1 MKKIIAKI
9 GKKWIAFILAMT
21 MVISV
26 QGISVLSE
34 AVTVK
39 AVEREMPKNPVHH
52 CEKGDS
58 WRDTTDWSYVYFGSY
73 PQTEVTG
80 NALTAVITGA
90 SYDANGDAWVNGTK
104 YRRMKKSDANYSS
117 SSSGYFPWNGE
128 NDYHYFKWERIKW
141 RVLNVNGSTMFV
153 VADKGLDCKD
163 YNEEYTSVTWENCT
177 LRSWLNNDF
186 YGTAFSSGEQGAV
199 VAQTVV
205 NEDNPD
211 YNTEGGNDTTDKV
224 YLLSLSEVMNPDYGF
239 CEDYSTRSVSRRVK
253 ASDYAYARG
262 AWVNAWVNADDYVGS
277 CLWWLRSPGSGS
289 STNNAAFIRYDYV
302 ERYGYYVNYDRDA
315 CVPALHINLSSD
327 LWSIA
332 DDGSSGED
340 GDDENSPK
348 QLNFTY
354 QSSDKD
360 YVAKCYYT
368 DDYFEK
374 SSYTYNHSL
383 ATMSLCF
390 AMSAFGSGRGGYEN
404 KSQNAQAL
412 LKNMGFDEEEIKV
425 NEDFKVKPSTDSIG
439 AIVGIKPIYVKD
451 KAYTLVA
458 LAIRGSGYEQEWAS
472 NFTIG
477 TSGQHAGFA
486 KAKNDVI
493 NFLQEYL
500 AEEKAKGKIP
510 GDVKFWVTGFSR
522 AAATA
527 NLVGAKLNDGINGVS
542 YLGDDVYTYCFET
555 PAGGLR
561 GQTGRGVYD
570 NIFNIINSNDPV
582 PYVAPAAMG
591 FCQYGKKLYLPSAET
606 MSAKGYADRNK
617 EMLKIYNSLASVKEQ
632 YAVDN
637 FVLLQE
643 ALSMGVVQGT
653 KKRKYSQGA
662 FLSDFIT
669 KFSKETIVSRQNY
682 SEEYQELIRN
692 LFAARYVLSDQNPV
706 NQSFLKQL
714 EKNWFKMI
722 YIASKLSWNRYG
734 TVKEMQELLLKCL
747 KEAAV
752 ENGIDYD
759 EQEVEKEVDKELNN
773 LAKLL
778 VKVLVNHAGPL
789 LTILVNISGIKGAHY
804 PELCYAWMTSMDS
817 NYVGGQD
824 AKAAFT
830 NGAYRIVRVN
840 CAVDIEV
847 MDENGN
853 VVASIQNEEPQE
865 IADSSIISSINEDGE
880 KVIVLPPDQDYSIC
894 ITGRADDK
902 VNYAVNEYCASEG
915 DYTRVINYFDIDLR
929 KGESLEGEIPAYADS
944 ELETD
949 TPEGSGADY
958 TLYDSEHALLT
969 KDSDIKGEEAENA
982 YYKVMVET
990 SDQQYGMV
998 TGSGIRQY
1006 GSFAQVEAS
1015 ANEGCVFKGWY
1026 QGNRLVSNETVY
1038 RFSVVEDVTLVAR
1051 FEKNSGSGNI
1061 SDKENIN
1068 LPKATTI
1075 KGKIKARSKA
1085 FLVKWKKQ
1093 AEVSGYQIQYSTNKK
1108 FKKKGTK
1115 IKTVKKSTAAKL
1127 TVKKLKAGKK
1137 YYVRIRT
1144 YKTIN
1149 GTNYYSAWS
1158 KSKSVKTKA

>member
-1 MKKIIAKI
+1 MKKKIAKI
-9 GKKWIAFILAMT
+9 GRKWIAFILAVA
-21 MVISV
+21 MVVSV

-34 AVTVK
+34 AVMVK
-39 AVEREMPKNPVHH
+39 AAVREMPKNPVHN
-52 CEKGDS
+52 CTKEEDET
-58 WRDTTDWSYVYFGSY
+58 DTTTWSYVYFGSY

-80 NALTAVITGA
+80 NALTAAIIGA
-90 SYDANGDAWVNGTK
+90 SYDADGDAWVNGTK
-104 YRRMKKSDANYSS
+104 YRRISKSDTNYD
-117 SSSGYFPWNGE
+117 GYFGNSE
-128 NDYHYFKWERIKW
+128 YRYFKWERIKW
-141 RVLNVNGSTMFV
+141 RVLRVNGSTMFV

-163 YNEEYTSVTWENCT
+163 YNEEYTSVTWETCT
-177 LRSWLNNDF
+177 LRNWLNNDF
-186 YGTAFSSGEQGAV
+186 YGTAFSSSEQGAIIS
-199 VAQTVV
+199 QTVV
-205 NEDNPD
+205 NEDNPY
-211 YNTEGGNDTTDKV
+211 YNTEGGNNTWDKV
-224 YLLSLSEVMNPDYGF
+224 YLLSISEVVNPDYGF
-239 CEDYSTRSVSRRVK
+239 CEDFGTYSVSRRVK
-253 ASDYAYARG
+253 ASDYAHVRG
-262 AWVNAWVNADDYVGS
+262 AYISTSSNYAGNCWWWLQSPGYNTDTAASVDDYGYVHRDGIS
-277 CLWWLRSPGSGS
+277 V
-289 STNNAAFIRYDYV
+289 NNGLV
-302 ERYGYYVNYDRDA
+302 A

-327 LWSIA
+327 LWSVA
-332 DDGSSGED
+332 DDGNSGED
-340 GDDENSPK
+340 GDNENSPK

-360 YVAKCYYT
+360 FVAKCYYT

-390 AMSAFGSGRGGYEN
+390 AMSAFGSGGGSYAN
-404 KSQNAQAL
+404 KSQNAQEL
-412 LKNMGFDEEEIKV
+412 LKNMGFDSAEIKV
-425 NEDFKVKPSTDSIG
+425 SEEFKVKPSTDSIG
-439 AIVGIKPIYVKD
+439 AIAGIKPIRAKNKD
-451 KAYTLVA
+451 YTLIA

-493 NFLQEYL
+493 NFLQEYIT
-500 AEEKAKGKIP
+500 EEKEKGNIP

-527 NLVGAKLNDGINGVS
+527 NLVGAKLNDGISGVS

-555 PAGGLR
+555 PAGGLKDQAKR
-561 GQTGRGVYD
+561 SVYD

-591 FCQYGKKLYLPSAET
+591 FRRYGKDLYLPSAET
-606 MSAKGYADRNK
+606 TSGYNSKKNK
-617 EMLKIYNSLASVKEQ
+617 MLQMYNSLASIKIEDKKT
-632 YAVDN
+632 YSVDD
-637 FVLLQE
+637 FEMILPEKKLF
-643 ALSMGVVQGT
+643 MGVAQAV
-653 KKRKYSQGA
+653 KNRKYSQGV

-669 KFSKETIVSRQNY
+669 KLAKESIVSRQNY
-682 SEEYQELIRN
+682 ETKYQEEIRN
-692 LFAARYVLSDQNPV
+692 ICATFLGASSQQLKIMSDAFV
-706 NQSFLKQL
+706 KQL
-714 EKNWFKMI
+714 KDNWTEIFYVMGSI
-722 YIASKLSWNRYG
+722 QYSSIAKDPSDLLLEWLQESADEAGINYNKQQMNKAINRLA
-734 TVKEMQELLLKCL
+734 ELL
-747 KEAAV
+747 V
-752 ENGIDYD
+752 GFFGNH
-759 EQEVEKEVDKELNN
+759 LNYL
-773 LAKLL
+773 LALIM
-778 VKVLVNHAGPL
+778 NS
-789 LTILVNISGIKGAHY
+789 SGIIGAHY
-804 PELCYAWMTSMDS
+804 PELCFAWMTSMDP

-824 AKAAFT
+824 AKAAFS

-840 CAVDIEV
+840 CAVDVEV

-853 VVASIQNEEPQE
+853 VAASIQNEEPRE

-880 KVIVLPPDQDYSIC
+880 KVIVLPPDQDYSIR

-915 DYTRVINYFDIDLR
+915 DYTRVINYFDIDLK
-929 KGESLEGEIPAYADS
+929 KGESLEGEIPAYAAS
-944 ELETD
+944 ELESD
-949 TPEGSGADY
+949 TLEGSGADY

-982 YYKVMVET
+982 YYKVTVET
-990 SDQQYGMV
+990 SDQQYGIV

-1006 GSFAQVEAS
+1006 GSFAQVEAV

-1026 QGNRLVSNETVY
+1026 QGSRLVSNETVY
-1038 RFSVVEDVTLVAR
+1038 RFSVVEDVVLVAR
-1051 FEKNSGSGNI
+1051 FEKNSGSGDV
-1061 SDKENIN
+1061 SDKENIH

-1093 AEVSGYQIQYSTNKK
+1093 TDVSGYQIQYSTNKK
-1108 FKKKGTK
+1108 FKKQGTK
-1115 IKTVKKSTAAKL
+1115 IKTVKKPTAAKL
-1127 TVKKLKAGKK
+1127 TVKKLKARKK

>member
-1 MKKIIAKI
+1 MRQKKTGIK
-9 GKKWIAFILAMT
+9 ILAWMLAAV
-21 MVISV
+21 MFLAM

-39 AVEREMPKNPVHH
+39 AAEREMPKNPVHECTKDQEGSEH
-52 CEKGDS
+52 DKAG
-58 WRDTTDWSYVYFGSY
+58 TDKTKWSRVYFGSY
-73 PQTEVTG
+73 PQSEVLG
-80 NALTAVITGA
+80 YALTAEITGA
-90 SYDANGDAWVNGTK
+90 SYDANGDAWVNGKK
-104 YRRMKKSDANYSS
+104 YRRVAKRNQEEEASFGDSNYR
-117 SSSGYFPWNGE
+117 
-128 NDYHYFKWERIKW
+128 YFKWEPIKW
-141 RVLNVNGSTMFV
+141 RVLKKNGNTLFV
-153 VADKGLDCKD
+153 MADQALDYKL
-163 YNEEYTSVTWENCT
+163 YHEPGGEITWENCG
-177 LRSWLNNDF
+177 LREWLNKDF
-186 YGTAFSSGEQGAV
+186 YETAFNSAEQEAV
-199 VAQTVV
+199 VTQTVV
-205 NEDNPD
+205 NADNP
-211 YNTEGGNDTTDKV
+211 YFGTEGGNNTRDKV
-224 YLLSLSEVMNPDYGF
+224 FLLSLSEVVNPEYGF
-239 CEDYSTRSVSRRVK
+239 CEGSEVWTVSRRVK
-253 ASDYAYARG
+253 ASAYAKVKG
-262 AWVNAWVNADDYVGS
+262 VSTSTNGVYKNS
-277 CLWWLRSPGSGS
+277 CEIFLRSPGYTASDVAGVFVSGV
-289 STNNAAFIRYDYV
+289 ID
-302 ERYGYYVNYDRDA
+302 RYGCVNNGNSGA

-327 LWSIA
+327 RWSLA
-332 DDGSSGED
+332 KDGI
-340 GDDENSPK
+340 
-348 QLNFTY
+348 FTY
-354 QSSDKD
+354 QSGNKN
-360 YVAKCYYT
+360 YTAEYYYT

-374 SSYTYNHSL
+374 SSFTYNHSL

-390 AMSAFGSGRGGYEN
+390 AMSAFGSGQGTDYAN
-404 KSQNAQAL
+404 KSENAWEL

-527 NLVGAKLNDGINGVS
+527 NLVGAKLNDGISGVS

-824 AKAAFT
+824 AKAAFS

-847 MDENGN
+847 MDEDGN
-853 VVASIQNEEPQE
+853 VAASIQNEEPQE

-949 TPEGSGADY
+949 TPKGSGADY
-958 TLYDSEHALLT
+958 TLYDSEHALLP

-1026 QGNRLVSNETVY
+1026 QGNRLISNEIVY

>member
-1 MKKIIAKI
+1 MRQKKTGIK
-9 GKKWIAFILAMT
+9 ILAWMLAAV
-21 MVISV
+21 MFLAM

-39 AVEREMPKNPVHH
+39 AAEREMPKNPVHECTKDQEGSEH
-52 CEKGDS
+52 DKAG
-58 WRDTTDWSYVYFGSY
+58 TDKTKWSRVYFGSY
-73 PQTEVTG
+73 PQSEVLG
-80 NALTAVITGA
+80 YALTAEITGA
-90 SYDANGDAWVNGTK
+90 SYDANGDAWVNGKK
-104 YRRMKKSDANYSS
+104 YRRVAKRNQEEEASFGDSNYR
-117 SSSGYFPWNGE
+117 
-128 NDYHYFKWERIKW
+128 YFKWEPIKW
-141 RVLNVNGSTMFV
+141 RVLKKNGNTLFV
-153 VADKGLDCKD
+153 MADQALDYKL
-163 YNEEYTSVTWENCT
+163 YHEPGGEITWENCG
-177 LRSWLNNDF
+177 LREWLNKDF
-186 YGTAFSSGEQGAV
+186 YETAFNSAEQEAV
-199 VAQTVV
+199 VTQTVV
-205 NEDNPD
+205 NADNP
-211 YNTEGGNDTTDKV
+211 YFGTEGGNNTRDKV
-224 YLLSLSEVMNPDYGF
+224 FLLSLSEVVNPEYGF
-239 CEDYSTRSVSRRVK
+239 CEGSEVWTVSRRVK
-253 ASDYAYARG
+253 ASAYAKVKG
-262 AWVNAWVNADDYVGS
+262 VSTSTNGVYKNS
-277 CLWWLRSPGSGS
+277 CEIFLRSPGYTASDVAGVFVSGV
-289 STNNAAFIRYDYV
+289 ID
-302 ERYGYYVNYDRDA
+302 RYGCVNNGNSGA

-327 LWSIA
+327 RWSLA
-332 DDGSSGED
+332 KDGI
-340 GDDENSPK
+340 
-348 QLNFTY
+348 FTY
-354 QSSDKD
+354 QSGNKN
-360 YVAKCYYT
+360 YTAEYYYT

-374 SSYTYNHSL
+374 SSFTYNHSL

-390 AMSAFGSGRGGYEN
+390 AMSAFGSGQGTDYAN
-404 KSQNAQAL
+404 KSENAWEL

-561 GQTGRGVYD
+561 DQAKRSVYD

-591 FCQYGKKLYLPSAET
+591 FRRYGKDLYLPSAEAT
-606 MSAKGYADRNK
+606 SGYKSKKNR
-617 EMLKIYNSLASVKEQ
+617 MLQMYNSLASIETEGNKTYSVDDFKMKKVKGIKNWLPGGKDFSFVTQDDRKNKDSQGMFLTKYISILSKDFIRTRENYSARYQ
-632 YAVDN
+632 QEIREICSIYFGVESDQSDILIKEFIDQAKENWGSLLGSCFWNVDLN
-637 FVLLQE
+637 PVGKGEEE
-643 ALSMGVVQGT
+643 ALKMVST
-653 KKRKYSQGA
+653 WLKTALKKAG
-662 FLSDFIT
+662 IT
-669 KFSKETIVSRQNY
+669 
-682 SEEYQELIRN
+682 
-692 LFAARYVLSDQNPV
+692 
-706 NQSFLKQL
+706 
-714 EKNWFKMI
+714 
-722 YIASKLSWNRYG
+722 
-734 TVKEMQELLLKCL
+734 C
-747 KEAAV
+747 
-752 ENGIDYD
+752 YD
-759 EQEVEKEVDKELNN
+759 EQTIDRAGVV
-773 LAKLL
+773 LADLMIAL
-778 VKVLVNHAGPL
+778 AISHPNY
-789 LTILVNISGIKGAHY
+789 LTTAIMNSSGIIGAHY

-1093 AEVSGYQIQYSTNKK
+1093 TDVSGYQIQYSITKK
-1108 FKKKGTK
+1108 FKKGTK
-1115 IKTVKKSTAAKL
+1115 IKTVKKPNAAK
-1127 TVKKLKAGKK
+1127 TTIKKLKAGKK

-1144 YKTIN
+1144 YKTVN